1 MKDAGKWLLG
11 IGAVAVLAA
20 VASRMPW
27 PVSFLA
33 VTSPF
38 GDRDGVFHNGIDLR
52 APVGTPVTAPRAG
65 AVVDVGYDDAGG
77 NYLVAML
84 SNGKRIGFAHLRDM
98 PALDVGDVFAKG
110 ALLAFTGESGNAR
123 GPHLHL
129 TLKQGDTWLD
139 PAKHFA

>member
-11 IGAVAVLAA
+11 LGAVAVLAA

-27 PVSFLA
+27 PVPFQGI
-33 VTSPF
+33 TSPF
-38 GDRDGVFHNGIDLR
+38 RSSDRPEHNGVDLRAAVGTPITAPRDGVVADI
-52 APVGTPVTAPRAG
+52 
-65 AVVDVGYDDAGG
+65 GYDDAGG

-84 SNGKRIGFAHLRDM
+84 ANGKRLGLAHLRDM
-98 PALDVGDVFAKG
+98 PALDVGDVFARG

-129 TLKQGDTWLD
+129 TLKAGDVWLD
-139 PAKHFA
+139 PAKHFG